1 MHFASQTSARRGKC
15 DASPPW
21 TPPPHP
27 NHCLQGKGGCP
38 DWGFAS
44 TCFIFPALLR
54 KLSRD
59 RRRQGFKSVGFCPAG
74 TFNQQTF
81 RFSPIPSSRL
91 TGSKQIFAAA
101 CGLWLCLVL
110 ITELC
115 WLTNTFILDPKM
127 LMAQMSLRRLR
138 ATQHSAML
146 KQLRRNGGGC
156 QLHRLG

>member
-1 MHFASQTSARRGKC
+1 MSRLGFCLHLLHLSRPVAVAKQGSG
-15 DASPPW
+15 
-21 TPPPHP
+21 
-27 NHCLQGKGGCP
+27 CLQ
-38 DWGFAS
+38 
-44 TCFIFPALLR
+44 L
-54 KLSRD
+54 
-59 RRRQGFKSVGFCPAG
+59 GFCPAG

-127 LMAQMSLRRLR
+127 LMAQMSLRRLG
-138 ATQHSAML
+138 AIQHSAML

-156 QLHRLG
+156 QLPRLG